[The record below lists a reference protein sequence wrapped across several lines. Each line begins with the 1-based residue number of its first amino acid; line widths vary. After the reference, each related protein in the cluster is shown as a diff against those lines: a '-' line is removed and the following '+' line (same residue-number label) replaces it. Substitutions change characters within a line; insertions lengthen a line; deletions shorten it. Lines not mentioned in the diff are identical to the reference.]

1 MILGQID
8 IILAVQ
14 GMSAILMATVAW
26 IAGGGRDEVRSW
38 RWFAAFGIAYGLAS
52 WLEMLTL
59 STGEGIPLKAI
70 SSLFYSLSFLC
81 LYESAR
87 VRLKS
92 QLRAW
97 GILAY
102 FSPLSALVLWQVTA
116 NFWFLWTAWGIL
128 IGAGCSAFA
137 YNMWQSVESAK
148 GMSRAAVRLF
158 AACLAAFGA
167 WNIILGPPSELG
179 GVSLI
184 RGTDFLHLTG
194 FSLRFFPA
202 SLITLCAIGLWVA
215 YRQIRVYRM
224 LNRPASIWG
233 VHAAAVVVMLG
244 SVWGVT
250 RLGAHADQEQRE
262 LLLIHAEGIAQTI
275 DVHELK
281 TLTYTAADT
290 SDPAYSRLSKQ
301 MHAYA
306 KTFDLYDIYSLV
318 LRDGH
323 FVFGPEI
330 GREEGSTRAVPGTV
344 YDSAPLAISEVIHTH
359 QGRTAGPYEDAYG
372 TFVSA
377 FVPVLDSGSD
387 RVFAVIGV
395 DSKAGAWTTQ
405 IAGGRLTMIWF
416 MIFLVSVL
424 LFGATLLE
432 ARQSNTQIRR
442 WWHRHIEA
450 VLMAALG
457 LALTLVAVMVAHKV
471 ESRSR
476 NTMFIRLAVAH
487 AAMFEETV
495 NEVRGQLAGIARFF
509 EGSTEVTRKEFQHY
523 AEPLGRNESVQAF
536 GWIPRVPEQRR
547 RALESVAWSDGLKG
561 YKFKEGDP
569 LRSSDIVHP
578 RASYL
583 PVYFVEPLA
592 GNESILGYDL
602 ATDLARKGE
611 LDFAEAT
618 GMVTAGDPMMLPHQP
633 DETYGIF
640 IFHPVFDEVQ
650 PNTGSAVSG
659 GKTRALRGFVFAVWQ
674 PRLSIREALMRTG
687 QYESVLSVELF
698 DLLPGGKPVWLAT
711 SSHDQETFL
720 SDRQTLRTTMDA
732 DLHSVNPIFVFG
744 RTYLV
749 AVYPGSQF
757 LSTYP
762 VRAGWI
768 AGVAGVILTI
778 LLTVLV
784 GYLSTHRAVLED
796 QVLARTAALQ
806 DSEVKYRNVVERA
819 NDGIVIIRD
828 GTLVLV
834 NSTIARIVGYT
845 VQEMQGTPFLDYL
858 HPSEREAGIDR
869 YRRRLN
875 GEEVQ
880 AIYETSLLHKNGSTI
895 PAELNAG
902 LTQDE
907 WGIADLV
914 MVRDITERK
923 KAEAERAR
931 LVQDIEIARKRAEDA
946 THAKSEF
953 LANMS
958 HEIRTPMNGVI
969 GMTGLLLDTSLT
981 AEQRQYAEVVRSSAE
996 NLLFIINDILDFS
1009 KIEARKLELETVGF
1023 DLRMLV
1029 EDTAEMLAVKAYER
1043 GLELAYNIDA
1053 DVPTELSGDP
1063 GRLRQILVNLGGNA
1077 IKFTKQGEV
1086 TIRVQLEEMKADS
1099 STLRFLITDTGIG
1112 IPKEKQS
1119 ILFTPFTQADGSTT
1133 RQFGGTGLGLAISRQ
1148 LAELMG
1154 GQIGVESAPG
1164 NGSTF
1169 WFTAVLARQENG
1181 IRTEGLTGGNLEGV
1195 KILSVDDNETNRL
1208 LVSTLLKGWGCRHGE
1223 ASCGDAALAALH
1235 AAAAVGDPYRVAL
1248 LDMVMPI
1255 MDGAELL
1262 RRIRMEPALKH
1273 TIVILMTSL
1282 GQRDDGDMLRRLGFA
1297 GILTKPLRRMQLNQM
1312 LKRLL
1317 ASAPS
1322 EADVT
1327 RPPIDLT
1334 SERVPPER
1342 SHLRVLVA
1350 EDNQINQMV
1359 AVKILRKCG
1368 YKADAVANGAEAIEA
1383 IRHIPYDLILMDC
1396 QMPEMDGF
1404 EATRRIRQGDA
1415 GQHNSTLPI
1424 VAMTAHAMKGDR
1436 ERCLESG
1443 MNDYLPKPVQPSVLG
1458 ETLAKWL
1465 ANVPG
1470 REPLR

>member
-8 IILAVQ
+8 VVLAVQ
-14 GMSAILMATVAW
+14 GMSAILMATVAL

-38 RWFAAFGIAYGLAS
+38 RWFAVFGVSYGLAS
-52 WLEMLTL
+52 WLEMFSL

-70 SSLFYSLSFLC
+70 SSIFYAAGFLC

-92 QLRAW
+92 QFPAW
-97 GILAY
+97 RVWAY
-102 FSPLSALVLWQVTA
+102 IPLLCALLLWQVTA
-116 NFWFLWTAWGIL
+116 NYWLLWIGWGIL
-128 IGAGCSAFA
+128 VGAGSIAFA
-137 YNMWQSVESAK
+137 FRMWQSMASAK
-148 GMSRAAVRLF
+148 GVARAAVRLF
-158 AACLAAFGA
+158 AAGLAVFGV
-167 WNIILGPPSELG
+167 WNIMLGPPAEVG
-179 GVSLI
+179 GFPLI
-184 RGTDFLHLTG
+184 SGTYFLHLTG

-202 SLITLCAIGLWVA
+202 SLITLCAIGLWVV
-215 YRQIRVYRM
+215 YRQIPVYRS
-224 LNRPASIWG
+224 LNRPSAIWG
-233 VHAAAVVVMLG
+233 VHAAAVVVIVG

-250 RLGAHADQEQRE
+250 WVGTYVDQEERE
-262 LLLIHAEGIAQTI
+262 LMLVHAQKIAQTL

-281 TLTYTAADT
+281 GLSYAPADT
-290 SDPAYSRLSKQ
+290 SDATYTQLSKQ
-301 MHAYA
+301 MHSYA
-306 KTFDLYDIYSLV
+306 KAFDLYDIYSLV
-318 LRDGH
+318 LRDGQ
-323 FVFGPEI
+323 FLFGPEI
-330 GREEGSTRAVPGTV
+330 GREEGSTRAIPGTV
-344 YDSAPLAISEVIHTH
+344 YDSAPLAISEVFNTH
-359 QGRTAGPYEDAYG
+359 QGRTAGPYADAYG

-377 FVPVLDSGSD
+377 FVPVMDPGSD
-387 RVFAVIGV
+387 QVFAVIGV

-405 IAGGRLTMIWF
+405 IASGRLTVLWF
-416 MIFLVSVL
+416 MMFLVSVL

-432 ARQSNTQIRR
+432 ARQSNTQIRS

-450 VLMAALG
+450 VLMAVLG
-457 LALTLVAVMVAHKV
+457 LTFTLAAVMIAHKV

-476 NTMFIRLAVAH
+476 NTMFIRLADAH

-495 NEVRGQLAGIARFF
+495 NEVRGQLAGVARFF
-509 EGSTEVTRKEFQHY
+509 EGSTEVTRREFQHY
-523 AEPLGRNESVQAF
+523 AEPLGRNASVQVF
-536 GWIPRVPEQRR
+536 GWIPRVPARR
-547 RALESVAWSDGLKG
+547 RNAFESAARSEGLKT
-561 YKFKEGDP
+561 YTLKEGELLHP
-569 LRSSDIVHP
+569 SSILT
-578 RASYL
+578 RRESYL
-583 PVYFVEPLA
+583 PVYFVEPME
-592 GNESILGYDL
+592 GNESLLGYDVAADPARKRTL
-602 ATDLARKGE
+602 DLA
-611 LDFAEAT
+611 EAS
-618 GMVTAGDPMMLPHQP
+618 GMVTATDPMMFPQHL
-633 DETYGIF
+633 DEPNGIF
-640 IFHPVFDEVQ
+640 VFQPVFYPTADA
-650 PNTGSAVSG
+650 AVSV
-659 GKTRALRGFVFAVWQ
+659 GKARALRGFVFAVLQ
-674 PRLSIREALMRTG
+674 PHVSIREALMRTG

-711 SSHDQETFL
+711 SSMYGESFFRNPL
-720 SDRQTLRTTMDA
+720 RLTLDG
-732 DLHSVNPIFVFG
+732 DLRSVNPIFVFG

-749 AVYPGSQF
+749 AVHPGSQF
-757 LSTYP
+757 LSTHP

-768 AGVAGVILTI
+768 AGGAGVILTV
-778 LLTVLV
+778 LLTVFV

-796 QVLARTAALQ
+796 QVQARTAALQ
-806 DSEVKYRNVVERA
+806 DSEVKYRSVVERA

-828 GTLVLV
+828 GLLVLV
-834 NSTIARIVGYT
+834 NSTIARMVGYT
-845 VQEMQGTPFLDYL
+845 VEEMQGSPYLDFLY
-858 HPSEREAGIDR
+858 PSEREAVTER
-869 YRRRLN
+869 YRKRLK
-875 GEEVQ
+875 GEDVQ
-880 AIYETSLLHKNGSTI
+880 AIYETALLHKNGSPV

-907 WGIADLV
+907 WGISDLV

-969 GMTGLLLDTSLT
+969 GMTGLLLDTTLT
-981 AEQRQYAEVVRSSAE
+981 AEQRQYAEVVRSSGE

-1009 KIEARKLELETVGF
+1009 KIEARKLDLETVGF
-1023 DLRMLV
+1023 DLRLLV

-1043 GLELAYNIDA
+1043 GLELVYNIEA
-1053 DVPTELSGDP
+1053 DVPTDLAGDP
-1063 GRLRQILVNLGGNA
+1063 GRLRQILVNLGANA
-1077 IKFTKQGEV
+1077 IKFTKQGQV
-1086 TIRVQLEEMKADS
+1086 TIRVQLAEKKAES
-1099 STLRFLITDTGIG
+1099 CTLRFLITDTGIG

-1133 RQFGGTGLGLAISRQ
+1133 RQFGGTGLGLAISKQ
-1148 LAELMG
+1148 LTELMG
-1154 GQIGVESAPG
+1154 GQIGVESAPEI
-1164 NGSTF
+1164 GSTF
-1169 WFTAVLARQENG
+1169 WFTAVLARVEAG
-1181 IRTEGLTGGNLEGV
+1181 LRTEEPPRGNLEGV

-1223 ASCGDAALAALH
+1223 ASSGDAALTALH
-1235 AAAAVGDPYRVAL
+1235 AAVAVGDPYRVAL
-1248 LDMVMPI
+1248 LDMVMPN

-1262 RRIRMEPALKH
+1262 RCIRSEPALKN

-1297 GILTKPLRRMQLNQM
+1297 GILTKPLRRSQLNQM

-1322 EADVT
+1322 EADVA
-1327 RPPIDLT
+1327 RAPIGLT
-1334 SERVPPER
+1334 NEPVPAERGL
-1342 SHLRVLVA
+1342 LRVLVA
-1350 EDNQINQMV
+1350 EDNQVNQMV
-1359 AVKILRKCG
+1359 AIQILRKCG

-1404 EATRRIRQGDA
+1404 EATRRIRSGDA
-1415 GQHNSTLPI
+1415 GQHNAMLPI

-1465 ANVPG
+1465 THVPR
-1470 REPLR
+1470 REPLS